1 MFMAVKTYAKN
12 EDYQLSKNFKS
23 SEFDC
28 HGSGCCLLTTIDDK
42 LVKYLQLIRDYF
54 NKPVNISSGYRCPT
68 HNKNIGGATG
78 SRHSK
83 GQAADIYINGVAPI
97 EIAKYAESI
106 GILGIGLYETNADGH
121 FVHIDT
127 RDTKSFW
134 YGQKQE
140 YRSTF
145 GKITISK
152 EEPKI
157 DTSKVNDKPGDPKI
171 IWDFLKT
178 KGLNDYGIAGLMG
191 NLEAESSLKP
201 TNLQNG
207 YEKTL
212 GYNDAEY
219 TAAVDQGIYTN
230 FVNDKAGYGLA
241 QWTHYSRK
249 QNMLNFHKRKNK
261 SIGDLI
267 TQLEFLLEE
276 LTTNYNNSVLK
287 VLKNATSVLEA
298 SNAVLLKF
306 ECPSDQSIEAQNRR
320 ASLCQKYYD
329 KYHIIISVDQNKG
342 GTNTMKY
349 NANNK
354 PLVCMMTQ
362 STCYKGTS
370 KMAVKGVLWHS
381 TGANNPTLKRYVQP
395 SDNAPDKAEML
406 KLLGTN
412 SNKNDW
418 NHATVQAGLN
428 CWIGKLADGT
438 VATVQ
443 TMPWDYKPWGCG
455 SGSKGSCNNGWIQFE
470 ICEDGLSDKTYFNKV
485 YKEACEITAYLC
497 KLYNIDPEGTVTV
510 NGVKVPTILCHADAN
525 KLGFGSNHG
534 DVNHWFPKHG
544 KSMDTAR
551 ADVKALMGNSKDQK
565 VENTTDKT
573 ENELYRVRTSWED
586 VKSQIGAYT
595 KLENA
600 KEICNKTQG
609 YYVFNSKGEKVY
621 PEETNDNISD
631 NDLKVGDEV
640 SLVHEATYT
649 SGKAIPSF
657 VFNSKLYL
665 REFKDD
671 KTKAIIS
678 TLKSG
683 AITGVVFTKD
693 LVKYGSLQMKEDFKP
708 YIIKVECDVLNVRA
722 GAGTQFRVNGQI
734 RKNEAYTIVA
744 ENKGWGK
751 LKSGIGWISLEYT
764 KKIR

>member
-106 GILGIGLYETNADGH
+106 GVLGIGLYETNADGH

>member
-1 MFMAVKTYAKN
+1 MAVKTYAKN

-106 GILGIGLYETNADGH
+106 GVLGIGLYETNADGH

-191 NLEAESSLKP
+191 NLEAESGLKP

-212 GYNDAEY
+212 GYTDAEY

>member
-1 MFMAVKTYAKN
+1 MAVKTYAKN

-106 GILGIGLYETNADGH
+106 GVLGIGLYETNADGH